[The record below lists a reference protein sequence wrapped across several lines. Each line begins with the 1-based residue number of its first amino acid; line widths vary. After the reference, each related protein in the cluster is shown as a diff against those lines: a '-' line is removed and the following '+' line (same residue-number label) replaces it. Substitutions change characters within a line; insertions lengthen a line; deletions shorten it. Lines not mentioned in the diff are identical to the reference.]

1 MNKMK
6 QSQMLI
12 PTMKETPSDAECTSH
27 QLLLRAGFIRQNAA
41 GIYSYLPLGYR
52 VLKKIEAIVREEMNR
67 TGAVELLMPA
77 IQPAELWHET
87 GRWDVYGPELMRLK
101 DRNGRDFALGATHEE
116 LITSLVRDELNSYK
130 KLPMTLYQIQ
140 TKYRDERR
148 PRFGLLRGREFIM
161 KDAYSFHA
169 TPEGLDERY
178 QIMYDAYSNV
188 FTRCGLNFRPVIA
201 DSGAIGGKDTHEF
214 MAFADVGEDT
224 IAYSDGSTYAAN
236 IEMAAV
242 RHVEARPDES
252 SLPLDQGTPLN
263 DSDRIIQLRG
273 FKADDQ
279 VVIVMVRN
287 GDEVNDIKV
296 KNHFNALMVE
306 DFAVMP
312 SFSLANLEGQDF
324 VVLAD
329 NGVKNIVNG
338 VIQNGEHIVH
348 FNVDAERD
356 LTAVSFDDLRF
367 IKEGDASPD
376 GNGTIHFTRGI
387 EIGQVFKL
395 GIKYSEAMAATF
407 LDENGRSQ
415 PMIMGCYGI
424 GVSRT
429 LSAVA
434 EQFSD
439 ERGLIWPVA
448 LAPFHLHI
456 VPVNVKNDEQKSLA
470 TSIYEKFG
478 TQYDV
483 LLDDRDERPGVKFAE
498 AELIGCPVRITVGK
512 RAAEGI
518 VEVSLRKNNDKQ
530 EMAIDEL
537 DAFLKDE
544 LTI

>member
-1 MNKMK
+1 MK

-12 PTMKETPSDAECTSH
+12 PTMKETPSDAECISH
-27 QLLLRAGFIRQNAA
+27 QLLLRAGFIRQNAS

-52 VLKKIEAIVREEMNR
+52 VLRKIEAIVREEMNR
-67 TGAVELLMPA
+67 AGAVELLMPA

-101 DRNGRDFALGATHEE
+101 DRHGRDFALGATHEE

-169 TPEGLDERY
+169 TAEGLDERY
-178 QIMYDAYSNV
+178 QIMYDAYTNV

-242 RHVEARPDES
+242 LHVEARPNEA
-252 SLPLDQGTPLN
+252 SLPLDEGTASAN
-263 DSDRIIQLRG
+263 SDRIIKAKG
-273 FKADDQ
+273 FKADDH
-279 VVIVMVRN
+279 VVIVLYRN
-287 GDEVNDIKV
+287 GDEINDVKV
-296 KNHFNALMVE
+296 KNHFSALMVE
-306 DFAVMP
+306 ELADIPA
-312 SFSLANLEGQDF
+312 FSLAELEGQAF

-329 NGVKNIVNG
+329 NGVKNVVNG
-338 VIQNGEHIVH
+338 VIQNGDTVVH
-348 FNVDAERD
+348 FNVDGERD
-356 LTAVSFDDLRF
+356 LTGVTFDDLRF

-376 GNGTIHFTRGI
+376 GKGTIHFTRGI

-395 GIKYSEAMAATF
+395 GTKYSEAMGATF
-407 LDENGRSQ
+407 LDENGRNQ

-434 EQFSD
+434 EQHND
-439 ERGLIWPVA
+439 DRGLIWPVA
-448 LAPFHLHI
+448 LAPYHLHI
-456 VPVNVKNDEQKSLA
+456 VPVNMKNEEQRTLA
-470 TSIYEKFG
+470 TSLYEKFNAS
-478 TQYDV
+478 YDV

-518 VEVSLRKNNDKQ
+518 VEVSLRKTNEKQ
-530 EMAIDEL
+530 EMTLDEVE
-537 DAFLKDE
+537 AFLKAE
-544 LTI
+544 LTL

>member
-1 MNKMK
+1 MK

-12 PTMKETPSDAECTSH
+12 PTMKETPSDAECVSH
-27 QLLLRAGFIRQNAA
+27 QLLLRAGFIRQNAS

-52 VLKKIEAIVREEMNR
+52 VLRKIEAIVREEMNR
-67 TGAVELLMPA
+67 AGAVELLMPA

-101 DRNGRDFALGATHEE
+101 DRHGRDFALGATHEE

-169 TPEGLDERY
+169 TAEGLDERY
-178 QIMYDAYSNV
+178 QMMYDAYTNV

-224 IAYSDGSTYAAN
+224 IAYSNESTYAAN
-236 IEMAAV
+236 IEMASV
-242 RHVEARPDES
+242 LHVEARPNEA
-252 SLPLDQGTPLN
+252 SLPLDEGTAST
-263 DSDRIIQLRG
+263 DSERLIKAKG

-279 VVIVMVRN
+279 VVIVLYRN
-287 GDEVNDIKV
+287 GDEINDVKV
-296 KNHFNALMVE
+296 KNHFSALMAE
-306 DFAVMP
+306 ELADIPA
-312 SFSLANLEGQDF
+312 FSLAALEGQAF

-329 NGVKNIVNG
+329 NGVKNVVNG
-338 VIQNGEHIVH
+338 VIQNGDTVVH
-348 FNVDAERD
+348 FNVDGERD
-356 LTAVSFDDLRF
+356 LTGVTFDDLRF

-376 GNGTIHFTRGI
+376 GKGTVQFTRGI

-395 GIKYSEAMAATF
+395 GTKYSEAMGATF

-434 EQFSD
+434 EQHND
-439 ERGLIWPVA
+439 DRGLIWPVA

-456 VPVNVKNDEQKSLA
+456 VPVNMKNEEQKMLAASL
-470 TSIYEKFG
+470 YEKFSAS
-478 TQYDV
+478 YDV

-512 RAAEGI
+512 RASEGV
-518 VEVSLRKNNDKQ
+518 VEVSLRKTNEKQ
-530 EMAIDEL
+530 EMTLDEVE
-537 DAFLKDE
+537 AFLKAE
-544 LTI
+544 LTL

>member
-1 MNKMK
+1 MK
-6 QSQMLI
+6 QSQILI
-12 PTMKETPSDAECTSH
+12 PTMKETPSDAECVSH
-27 QLLLRAGFIRQNAA
+27 QLLLRAGFIRQNAS

-52 VLKKIEAIVREEMNR
+52 VLRKIEAIVREEMNR
-67 TGAVELLMPA
+67 AGAVELLMPA

-101 DRNGRDFALGATHEE
+101 DRHGREFALGATHEE
-116 LITSLVRDELNSYK
+116 IITSLVRDELNSYK

-169 TPEGLDERY
+169 TSEGLDDRY
-178 QIMYDAYSNV
+178 QIMYDAYTNV

-242 RHVEARPDES
+242 HHVEARPDEE
-252 SLPLDQGTPLN
+252 SLPLDEGTPST
-263 DSDRIIQLRG
+263 DSSRAIQLKG
-273 FKADDQ
+273 YKVDDQ
-279 VVIVMVRN
+279 LVIVLVTN
-287 GDEVNDIKV
+287 GDEINDIKV
-296 KNHFNALMVE
+296 KNHFNASMVE
-306 DFAVMP
+306 DLDTMP
-312 SFSLANLEGQDF
+312 SFSLTNLEGQDF

-329 NGVKNIVNG
+329 NGVKNSVNG
-338 VIQNGEHIVH
+338 VIRNGETVVH

-356 LTAVSFDDLRF
+356 LTAVTFDDLRF
-367 IKEGDASPD
+367 IKEGDPSPD
-376 GNGTIHFTRGI
+376 GNGKIHFTRGI

-395 GIKYSEAMAATF
+395 GTKYSEAMGATF

-434 EQFSD
+434 EQFND
-439 ERGLIWPVA
+439 DRGLVWPVA

-456 VPVNVKNDEQKSLA
+456 VPVNMKNEEQKTLAASL
-470 TSIYEKFG
+470 YEKFG
-478 TQYDV
+478 AAYDV

-518 VEVSLRKNNDKQ
+518 VEVSLRKNNDK
-530 EMAIDEL
+530 EEVAVEDL
-537 DAFLKDE
+537 DNFLKAA